1 MKRIIPMLAALICS
15 VTAGLAQTRTINGKV
30 TDPADSTPV
39 IGAVVIIKGDTGT
52 TLTGTTT
59 DADGKYSADITAAA
73 KTVEIQCL
81 GYKTAS
87 VAINGRTTINV
98 SLEQESQMIEE
109 TVVTALGINRA
120 AKSLNYARQ
129 KVDTEMLTEARSGD
143 LVSSLSGKIAGVS
156 ITPSGVSN
164 GTSSWQRCRA
174 EESLTLAAAAK
185 YACRHVRLAVARG
198 NKTGAGKWE
207 KRA

>member
-120 AKSLNYARQ
+120 AKSLQRSRRERRKNKDMVKLYERIVKFKEDQNNRRTINLLRQ
-129 KVDTEMLTEARSGD
+129 LLGQQRKEEEYLRSNRTY
-143 LVSSLSGKIAGVS
+143 K
-156 ITPSGVSN
+156 
-164 GTSSWQRCRA
+164 
-174 EESLTLAAAAK
+174 
-185 YACRHVRLAVARG
+185 
-198 NKTGAGKWE
+198 
-207 KRA
+207 KRMDG